1 MRIAYGDLI
10 GGISGDM
17 FVAAFLDLGLP
28 LPLLRSELEKIPSLR
43 FELKVSKQIVHSIRT
58 TRFQVICGKGRQE
71 PVRSWRDIR
80 KLIERSRVASETK
93 ETGSKIFSRLAQ
105 AESKI
110 HHVPVDKV
118 HFHEVGATDSI
129 VDIMAA
135 AIGCHYFKI
144 KSFQFSKIPLGR
156 GTVQSAHGPLPLPG
170 PATLELLKN
179 LAVEWTQVEGE
190 TVTPTGAAIISSL
203 GTRFGAQ
210 ASMTVEKIGYGSGT
224 KKWPDRPNLFRLVL
238 GNDEAGWWGEEMV
251 VMETNIDDMNPEF
264 YDYVFDCLFAAGA
277 RDVFLTPIQMKKNRP
292 ATLLRVIAE
301 PAKREELAKIL
312 FRETSTIGIRF
323 HPVGRMIL
331 KRSSASVKTRY
342 GTVRV
347 KLIEAPDGTIQST
360 PEYEDLKRIAA
371 AKKIPLKLLYDEVVG
386 SLNRNPTKPTEREQ

>member
-1 MRIAYGDLI
+1 MRLAYGDLI

-17 FVAAFLDLGLP
+17 FVAALLDLGLP
-28 LPLLRSELEKIPSLR
+28 LPLLRSELRKIPSLK
-43 FELKVSKQIVHSIRT
+43 FELKASKTIVQSIRA
-58 TRFQVICGKGRQE
+58 TRFQVICRKGRQE
-71 PVRSWRDIR
+71 PARTWSDIR
-80 KLIERSRVASETK
+80 KLIERSRLASEAK
-93 ETGSKIFSRLAQ
+93 ETGGKIFSRLAE

-135 AIGCHYFKI
+135 AIGCQYFNI

-156 GTVQSAHGPLPLPG
+156 GTVQSAHGPLPIPG
-170 PATLELLKN
+170 PATLELLKD
-179 LAVEWTQVEGE
+179 LPVEWTQLEGE

-203 GTRFGAQ
+203 GTRFGMQ
-210 ASMTVEKIGYGSGT
+210 TGMTVEKIGYGSGT
-224 KKWPDRPNLFRLVL
+224 KEWPDRPNLFRLVL
-238 GNDEAGWWGEEMV
+238 GKDDAGWCGEEMV
-251 VMETNIDDMNPEF
+251 VMETNIDDMNPEL

-277 RDVFLTPIQMKKNRP
+277 RDVFLAPVQMKKNRP

-323 HPVGRMIL
+323 YRVGRMIL
-331 KRSSASVKTRY
+331 KRSSANVKTRY

-347 KLIEAPDGTIQST
+347 KVTEAPDGTIQST

-371 AKKIPLKLLYDEVVG
+371 AKKVPLKLLYDEIVT
-386 SLNRNPTKPTEREQ
+386 SLKK

>member
-1 MRIAYGDLI
+1 MRLAYGDLI

-17 FVAAFLDLGLP
+17 FVAALLDLGLP
-28 LPLLRSELEKIPSLR
+28 LPLLRSELRKIPSLK
-43 FELKVSKQIVHSIRT
+43 FELKASKTIVQSIRA
-58 TRFQVICGKGRQE
+58 TRFQVICRKGRQE
-71 PVRSWRDIR
+71 PARTWSDIR
-80 KLIERSRVASETK
+80 KLIERSRLASEAK
-93 ETGSKIFSRLAQ
+93 ETGGKIFSRLAE

-135 AIGCHYFKI
+135 AIGCQYFNI

-156 GTVQSAHGPLPLPG
+156 GTVQGAHGPLPIPG
-170 PATLELLKN
+170 PATLELLKD
-179 LAVEWTQVEGE
+179 LPVEWTQLEGE

-203 GTRFGAQ
+203 GTRFGMQ
-210 ASMTVEKIGYGSGT
+210 TGMTVEKIGYGSGT
-224 KKWPDRPNLFRLVL
+224 KEWPDRPNLFRLVL
-238 GNDEAGWWGEEMV
+238 GKDDAGWCGEEMV
-251 VMETNIDDMNPEF
+251 VMETNIDDMNPEL

-277 RDVFLTPIQMKKNRP
+277 RDVFLAPVQMKKNRP

-323 HPVGRMIL
+323 YRVGRMIL
-331 KRSSASVKTRY
+331 KRSSANVKTRY

-347 KLIEAPDGTIQST
+347 KVTKAPDGTIQST

-371 AKKIPLKLLYDEVVG
+371 AKKVPLKLLYDEIVT
-386 SLNRNPTKPTEREQ
+386 SLKK